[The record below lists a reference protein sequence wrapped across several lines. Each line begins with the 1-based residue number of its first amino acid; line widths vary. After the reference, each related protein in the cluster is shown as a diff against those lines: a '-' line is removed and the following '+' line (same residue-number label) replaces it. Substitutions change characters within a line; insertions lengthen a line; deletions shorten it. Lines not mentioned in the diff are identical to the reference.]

1 MKRSMMQVYVKG
13 SQEAVGLYLKAF
25 NGTLGYNVKSPD
37 GTFYHSEIDI
47 CGHIL
52 AVAEANDS
60 MDKSITGNTMQ
71 FCFQYGEGNEEQIK
85 QAYETLKESSEIL
98 FPLGPCEFSSLC
110 ADFIDKYGVRWCL
123 FI

>member
-13 SQEAVGLYLKAF
+13 SLEAVELYLKAF
-25 NGTLGYNVKSPD
+25 NGTLGYNVKSAD
-37 GTFYHSEIDI
+37 GTFYHSELDI

-52 AVAEANDS
+52 AVSEANDS
-60 MDKSITGNTMQ
+60 MEKRITGNTMQ
-71 FCFQYGEGNEEQIK
+71 FCFHYGEGNEEQVK
-85 QAYETLKESSEIL
+85 QAYETLKEGSEIL
-98 FPLGPCEFSSLC
+98 FPLGPCEFSPLC

>member
-13 SQEAVGLYLKAF
+13 SQEAVELYLKAF

-60 MDKSITGNTMQ
+60 MDKGTTGNTMQ
-71 FCFQYGEGNEEQIK
+71 FCFHYGEGNEEQVK
-85 QAYETLKESSEIL
+85 QAYETLKEDSEIL
-98 FPLGPCEFSSLC
+98 FPLGPCEFSPLC